1 MSPPRELEAALAA
14 RVRLLVLDVDG
25 VMTDGRLWF
34 GPTGEALKVFHVRD
48 GYGIRS
54 VQKAGIEVA
63 VISGRSSAA
72 VAERLSELGV
82 RYVMQGVEDKGPAL
96 ARLLELTALTAADCA
111 CLVDDLPDL
120 ALMRGVGLPVAVA
133 DADPHVLAEAAWV
146 TRSPGGH
153 GAVRELCDA
162 LLAAR
167 GQT

>member
-1 MSPPRELEAALAA
+1 MKLPAGLDAALAA
-14 RVRLLVLDVDG
+14 RIRLLVLDVDG

-48 GYGIRS
+48 GYGIKA

-72 VAERLSELGV
+72 VAERLTELGV
-82 RYVMQGVEDKGPAL
+82 RHVLQGVEDKGPAL
-96 ARLLELTALTAADCA
+96 VRLLEQTALAAADCA

-120 ALMRGVGLPVAVA
+120 PLMRGVGLPVAVA
-133 DADPHVLAEAAWV
+133 DAHPAVLAEAAWV
-146 TRSPGGH
+146 TRTPGGH
-153 GAVRELCDA
+153 GAVRELCDV

-167 GQT
+167 GQP

>member
-1 MSPPRELEAALAA
+1 LNPPRELEAALAA

-48 GYGIRS
+48 GYGIKAL
-54 VQKAGIEVA
+54 QKAGVEVA
-63 VISGRSSAA
+63 VISGRASAA
-72 VAERLSELGV
+72 VAERLAELGV
-82 RYVMQGVEDKGPAL
+82 RHVMQGVEDKGPAL
-96 ARLLELTALTAADCA
+96 ARLLEQTGLAAGDCA

-120 ALMRGVGLPVAVA
+120 ALMHGVALPVAVA
-133 DADPHVLAEAAWV
+133 DAHADVLAAAAWV
-146 TRSPGGH
+146 TRTPGGH

-167 GQT
+167 RPT

>member
-1 MSPPRELEAALAA
+1 MSPPARLDAARAT

-48 GYGIRS
+48 GYGIKA
-54 VQKAGIEVA
+54 VQQAGIEVA
-63 VISGRSSAA
+63 VISGRTSAA
-72 VAERLSELGV
+72 VAERLSELGL
-82 RYVMQGVEDKGPAL
+82 RHIMQGVADKGPAL
-96 ARLLELTALTAADCA
+96 ARLLEQTALTAADCA

-133 DADPHVLAEAAWV
+133 DAHPDVLAAAAWI
-146 TRSPGGH
+146 TRTPGGH

-167 GQT
+167 RQT

>member
-1 MSPPRELEAALAA
+1 M
-14 RVRLLVLDVDG
+14 LVLDVDG

-34 GPTGEALKVFHVRD
+34 GPAGETLKVFHVRD
-48 GYGIRS
+48 GYGIKAL
-54 VQKAGIEVA
+54 QKAGIEVA

-72 VAERLSELGV
+72 VAERLAELGV
-82 RYVMQGVEDKGPAL
+82 RHVMQGVEDKGPAL
-96 ARLLELTALTAADCA
+96 ARLLEQTSLTAADCA

-133 DADPHVLAEAAWV
+133 DAHPEVLAEAAWI
-146 TRSPGGH
+146 TLTPGGH

-167 GQT
+167 QQP